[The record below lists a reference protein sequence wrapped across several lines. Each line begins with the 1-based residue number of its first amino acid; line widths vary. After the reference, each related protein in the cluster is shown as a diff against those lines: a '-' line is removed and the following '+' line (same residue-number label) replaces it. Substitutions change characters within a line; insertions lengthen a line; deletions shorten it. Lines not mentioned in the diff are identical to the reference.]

1 MLLQLQAKTSYFD
14 ESKISATINVSCW
27 QRCCCWGQTAATHL
41 LGTMAA
47 TPLTRP
53 CLPALSAGLYRTVLP
68 FVLQTFKTK
77 NFEVAQ
83 CPGKAS
89 TATRSSI
96 KFKQA
101 SGWAGRA
108 GSCPAAVVVQ
118 LLGWALSWQTPGTYA
133 GPL

>member
-1 MLLQLQAKTSYFD
+1 MLL
-14 ESKISATINVSCW
+14 
-27 QRCCCWGQTAATHL
+27 L
-41 LGTMAA
+41 LGPNRRNAPA
-47 TPLTRP
+47 GDDGCHAPDPALP
-53 CLPALSAGLYRTVLP
+53 CPALPALSAGLYCTVLP

-118 LLGWALSWQTPGTYA
+118 MWALSWQTPGTYA